1 MSADASVEEGGDAP
15 PELRR
20 AFWSIVVILDVAM
33 VATALGIL
41 VIAFEG
47 RWLLGGA
54 ILAIGLLG
62 FGESYRRVRAR
73 RKA

>member
-1 MSADASVEEGGDAP
+1 VPEDASVEEGGDAP
-15 PELRR
+15 VELKRT
-20 AFWSIVVILDVAM
+20 FWSIVVILDVAM
-33 VATALGIL
+33 VATALGALL
-41 VIAFEG
+41 VAFEG

-54 ILAIGLLG
+54 VLLVGLLG